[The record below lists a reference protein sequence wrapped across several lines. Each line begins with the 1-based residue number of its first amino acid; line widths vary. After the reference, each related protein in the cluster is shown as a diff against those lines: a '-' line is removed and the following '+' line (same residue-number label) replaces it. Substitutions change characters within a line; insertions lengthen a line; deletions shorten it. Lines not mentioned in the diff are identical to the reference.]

1 MENPMIEPVKPQK
14 ETKSQ
19 RRARKMIDPVKDA
32 IVSRFCFSPAKPDV
46 CQLRVDFEVPA
57 FGVTSVLLENL
68 FERVTEIERRG
79 PAKAATSTSRPFL
92 ISKWGVA

>member
-1 MENPMIEPVKPQK
+1 MENQEPLKPEK
-14 ETKSQ
+14 ETKS
-19 RRARKMIDPVKDA
+19 RRRGRKMIDPVKSA

-46 CQLRVDFEVPA
+46 CQLKNDFEVPA

-79 PAKAATSTSRPFL
+79 PAKAESSISRPFL
-92 ISKWGVA
+92 IAKRRTA